1 MHCAIG
7 TTTAIKTLILVV
19 MCPTVNR
26 RSIHGRGICTL
37 RQTKTHL
44 LKLNYNGGSR
54 QVTTTT
60 ERVIDSLFIQWQ
72 KINP

>member
-1 MHCAIG
+1 MEVSCG
-7 TTTAIKTLILVV
+7 QT
-19 MCPTVNR
+19 
-26 RSIHGRGICTL
+26 GRNF
-37 RQTKTHL
+37 R